1 MQEIVE
7 DQRTGLHF
15 NPGDIED
22 LTTKV
27 NWILDRPEKLAE
39 MGKAAR
45 REYESRYTAEKN
57 YHLLMS
63 IYEQT
68 ISDYTRNGRTCSAP
82 PASLLQ
88 HT

>member
-27 NWILDRPEKLAE
+27 NWILDRPENWRE
-39 MGKAAR
+39 WGRQRVGNTKADIPP
-45 REYESRYTAEKN
+45 K
-57 YHLLMS
+57 
-63 IYEQT
+63 
-68 ISDYTRNGRTCSAP
+68 RTTTC
-82 PASLLQ
+82 L
-88 HT
+88 